1 MGEKES
7 EGHGEAYKSGRWR
20 RTAGGVS
27 GPTEEKRD
35 QIIRKAGTAEGPE
48 H

>member
-20 RTAGGVS
+20 RTAVS
-27 GPTEEKRD
+27 GPTEEKRG